1 MNSTAAS
8 FCRKDLAAG
17 LAALLAG
24 SCLGAAPANADSGGA
39 LAAGLLGGFAA
50 GALVGSAAA
59 QPHYYYPPYYYAP
72 APVYVPPPR
81 CWYERRSV
89 WDGYGYVVEPVRV
102 CR

>member
-8 FCRKDLAAG
+8 FCRKGLAAG
-17 LAALLAG
+17 LATLLAG
-24 SCLGAAPANADSGGA
+24 SCLGTPPAKADSGGA

-50 GALVGSAAA
+50 GAIVGSAAA
-59 QPHYYYPPYYYAP
+59 RPYYYAYPPYYAP
-72 APVYVPPPR
+72 APVYVPAPR